1 VTGWVTGRMAA
12 WAAALLS
19 AAILRQNCSA
29 LRDQPSTPKAV
40 IDQEIICS
48 RWLFESQVCVE

>member
-1 VTGWVTGRMAA
+1 MAA